1 MTTYDQAKLIDD
13 AWAARDVAEARADAL
28 KEKLET
34 TAYIFVELLKN
45 LGYTPA
51 KNINEPD
58 CVGFVETLIEDH
70 GCEDDAVE
78 AIVKALQ
85 PVDAEDP
92 GTPRLNPWIEF
103 QDLYGF
109 DDETQ
114 PEMKRLWGHGG
125 FI

>member
-85 PVDAEDP
+85 PVDTEDP
-92 GTPRLNPWIEF
+92 GVSRPN
-103 QDLYGF
+103 
-109 DDETQ
+109 
-114 PEMKRLWGHGG
+114 
-125 FI
+125 

>member
-13 AWAARDVAEARADAL
+13 AWAARDVAEARADTL

-85 PVDAEDP
+85 PVDTEDP
-92 GTPRLNPWIEF
+92 GVSRPNPWIEF

-114 PEMKRLWGHGG
+114 SEMKRLWGHGE